1 MLPRQTCANT
11 SDGHGGF
18 GVGKKTIDAQ
28 SWAAGERV
36 EFERTSAM
44 GKEVESRK
52 SKTGTRALPTLRS
65 RADSILVAD

>member
-1 MLPRQTCANT
+1 M
-11 SDGHGGF
+11 
-18 GVGKKTIDAQ
+18 GKKTIDAQ

-52 SKTGTRALPTLRS
+52 SKTGTRALISKLVWGGEIVRHLYVIWVKS
-65 RADSILVAD
+65 RR